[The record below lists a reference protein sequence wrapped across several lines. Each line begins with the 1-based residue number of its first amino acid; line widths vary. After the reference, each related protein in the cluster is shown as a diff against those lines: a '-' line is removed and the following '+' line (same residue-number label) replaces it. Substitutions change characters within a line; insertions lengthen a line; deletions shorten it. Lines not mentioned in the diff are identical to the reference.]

1 MREIEVREIPKGGLF
16 RLKDSERSLLW
27 IRGYYDRTSDK
38 YECYSNEDIN
48 KEIFCRGNRKV
59 FVED

>member
-1 MREIEVREIPKGGLF
+1 MREIEVREISKGSLF
-16 RLKDSERSLLW
+16 HLKDSENSPLW
-27 IRGYYDRTSDK
+27 IRGYYERTTNK
-38 YECYSNEDIN
+38 YECYSNENIN

>member
-16 RLKDSERSLLW
+16 HLKDSETSPLW
-27 IRGYYDRTSDK
+27 IRGYYERTENE